1 MQSVPTESIYS
12 QKYILNLAR
21 TSFNKSNCKDGN
33 YSKGYCYDCKIKDT
47 CSIINY
53 HVQYLL
59 LDALRRFGNLKRLNF
74 IKNFILL
81 L

>member
-33 YSKGYCYDCKIKDT
+33 TIKVIVMT
-47 CSIINY
+47 
-53 HVQYLL
+53 
-59 LDALRRFGNLKRLNF
+59 AR
-74 IKNFILL
+74 
-81 L
+81 